1 PPEQRRTRR
10 LNGVQLPLHPQ
21 QVAGWLVLVLLSSLT
36 LFLVVPQL
44 APGLR
49 EPITCL
55 LALILT
61 IHILAHLTAL
71 LLDPAHPKI
80 RRQPTNLVVPE
91 FDRTK
96 HLHVI
101 ENGRCHLC
109 NITTSCK
116 RTKHCSVCNK
126 CVRNFDHHC
135 MWLNNCIGGRNYAAF
150 IVCVVS
156 AILLALTVAG
166 LTTLEVTAT
175 FYWDKTS
182 NLDNMD
188 NITLPFLPIQGTSSL
203 VVISIVG
210 IISAIA
216 AALLIHLCFFH
227 GYIACLGVTTYEY
240 VRSKRE
246 KKAAENAL
254 QENQQSSTSQVP
266 NGFCTEI
273 NQYHFCKSVVPEG
286 IQPDSNQVFICSTH
300 TQSNSAINKEKRNFH
315 LYFSYET
322 HSDAT
327 SIELSS
333 RSEEQVRSPG
343 LGVERSIELKPST
356 PSPVSCCFSI
366 MNHTWSDKRSKKKKK
381 DAEEKPMTRCTTV
394 RRIQSFLRTRWRKNP
409 RSRAL
414 ENSRRKNR
422 VTPVNTPDSDKEL
435 QVCLPSPKDPE
446 VVQRPIKLPP
456 LNLPS
461 RRNGSIEGLDTLA
474 ASSGVIFALPAVKR
488 SRVRRPSLHRRPR
501 FKMSPHVTQSAQLS
515 PIPEHMTTNIWEDLG
530 SPRLIVAPMVD
541 ASELAWRLL
550 SRRHGAQLCYTPMLH
565 SSVFCRDPKYR
576 KEFLASTTEDRPLIV
591 QFCGNDPATL
601 LEAAL
606 LAEPYCDAVDI
617 NIGCPQAIAKRG
629 HYGAYLQDDWDLL
642 AKIVSTLSKSLK
654 IPVTCKLRVFP
665 EIDKT
670 IAYARML
677 ETAGASLLTVHG
689 RTREQK
695 GPLTGLASWKHIK
708 AVREAIKI
716 PMFAN
721 GNIQCLQDVERCLEE
736 TKVQGVMTAEGSLY
750 NPYIFNGVNPPCWEP
765 ALEYLDLVE
774 LHPAPASYIRGHLF
788 KIFQH
793 ILCLPENAEERALL
807 ARFST
812 MESFRSVVE
821 RLKNRYLP
829 YHEGKILWERS
840 TLPEDCNLVLP
851 PWLCQPYVR
860 DAPQVHIEKVSA
872 KQIEVFWNN
881 FIS

>member
-1 PPEQRRTRR
+1 
-10 LNGVQLPLHPQ
+10 
-21 QVAGWLVLVLLSSLT
+21 
-36 LFLVVPQL
+36 
-44 APGLR
+44 
-49 EPITCL
+49 
-55 LALILT
+55 
-61 IHILAHLTAL
+61 
-71 LLDPAHPKI
+71 
-80 RRQPTNLVVPE
+80 
-91 FDRTK
+91 
-96 HLHVI
+96 
-101 ENGRCHLC
+101 
-109 NITTSCK
+109 
-116 RTKHCSVCNK
+116 
-126 CVRNFDHHC
+126 
-135 MWLNNCIGGRNYAAF
+135 
-150 IVCVVS
+150 
-156 AILLALTVAG
+156 
-166 LTTLEVTAT
+166 
-175 FYWDKTS
+175 
-182 NLDNMD
+182 
-188 NITLPFLPIQGTSSL
+188 
-203 VVISIVG
+203 
-210 IISAIA
+210 
-216 AALLIHLCFFH
+216 
-227 GYIACLGVTTYEY
+227 
-240 VRSKRE
+240 
-246 KKAAENAL
+246 
-254 QENQQSSTSQVP
+254 
-266 NGFCTEI
+266 
-273 NQYHFCKSVVPEG
+273 
-286 IQPDSNQVFICSTH
+286 
-300 TQSNSAINKEKRNFH
+300 
-315 LYFSYET
+315 
-322 HSDAT
+322 
-327 SIELSS
+327 
-333 RSEEQVRSPG
+333 
-343 LGVERSIELKPST
+343 
-356 PSPVSCCFSI
+356 
-366 MNHTWSDKRSKKKKK
+366 
-381 DAEEKPMTRCTTV
+381 
-394 RRIQSFLRTRWRKNP
+394 
-409 RSRAL
+409 
-414 ENSRRKNR
+414 
-422 VTPVNTPDSDKEL
+422 
-435 QVCLPSPKDPE
+435 
-446 VVQRPIKLPP
+446 
-456 LNLPS
+456 
-461 RRNGSIEGLDTLA
+461 
-474 ASSGVIFALPAVKR
+474 
-488 SRVRRPSLHRRPR
+488 
-501 FKMSPHVTQSAQLS
+501 
-515 PIPEHMTTNIWEDLG
+515 MTTNIWEDLG

-576 KEFLASTTEDRPLIV
+576 KEFLASTPEDRPLIV

-642 AKIVSTLSKSLK
+642 AKIVNTLSKSLK

-677 ETAGASLLTVHG
+677 EAAGASLLTVHG

-750 NPYIFNGVNPPCWEP
+750 NPYIFDGVNPPCWEP

-829 YHEGKILWERS
+829 YHEGKILWEQS
-840 TLPEDCNLVLP
+840 SPPEDFNLVLP

-872 KQIEVFWNN
+872 KQIESEGMKRE
-881 FIS
+881 FIDEEGNQISRKRMKKLRRVARRPNQTSQTPKIRRASILCAECPNPKGAKCEYNYCRQCCRNKCFTDNLDCAGHRNLTKTRREIATNYAIQRFNDLKES